1 MNRRILNKAQAKV
14 AVVWWSRNEERKL
27 TKYAASET
35 DSASPEWRKLDQ
47 ESRISKIEAVL
58 ENTEFK
64 DSFAVTRAT
73 ESGAVYVTMTQPLG
87 PSVRGAKLL
96 DLEEF
101 LKEKIDRGLN
111 IWCEPIGDRNSLRN
125 LRGVQIIN

>member
-1 MNRRILNKAQAKV
+1 M
-14 AVVWWSRNEERKL
+14 

-58 ENTEFK
+58 ENTEFN
-64 DSFAVTRAT
+64 DSFAVSRAT

-87 PSVRGAKLL
+87 PSDRGAKLL

-101 LKEKIDRGLN
+101 LKEKIDRGIS